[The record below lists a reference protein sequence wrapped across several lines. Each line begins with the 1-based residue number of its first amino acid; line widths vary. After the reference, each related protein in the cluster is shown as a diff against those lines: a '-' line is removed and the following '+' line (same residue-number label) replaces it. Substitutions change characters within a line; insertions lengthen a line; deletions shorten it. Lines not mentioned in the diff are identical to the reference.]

1 MSSFQPLSISAPRS
15 NGIINSNSITTTTTT
30 NNNSSSS
37 NTGSRTN
44 STVGLGNNEED
55 IKVDVTSPHE
65 LTQFVSNH
73 SIPRKIS
80 LLI

>member
-1 MSSFQPLSISAPRS
+1 MSSLQPLSISAPRS
-15 NGIINSNSITTTTTT
+15 NGIINSNSITTTTT
-30 NNNSSSS
+30 NNNPSLS

-44 STVGLGNNEED
+44 STVGVGNNEED